1 MVNEE
6 KGIFGMVDLMRAAAE
21 VLGNGSFGSAYKA
34 VMGTG
39 VAVVVKRM
47 TEMNRIGK
55 EGFDFELRRL
65 GNLQHPKN
73 VLGSLH
79 FFFSLFFPAFFI
91 FYFLFFCFMIYLC
104 WHVPHPSHSTPKQNM
119 NSYRYE
125 KIQILSF

>member
-21 VLGNGSFGSAYKA
+21 VLGNGRLGSAYKA
-34 VMGTG
+34 VMGTC

-65 GNLQHPKN
+65 GSLQHPKN

-104 WHVPHPSHSTPKQNM
+104 WHVPHPSHSTPK
-119 NSYRYE
+119 
-125 KIQILSF
+125 